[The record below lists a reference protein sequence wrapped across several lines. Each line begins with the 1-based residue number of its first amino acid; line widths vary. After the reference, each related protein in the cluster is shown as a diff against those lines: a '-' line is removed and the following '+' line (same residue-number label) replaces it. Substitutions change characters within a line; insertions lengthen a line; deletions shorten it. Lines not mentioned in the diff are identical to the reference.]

1 MNPFFLPT
9 LKKHLET
16 DLAPLSLVGRG
27 KGDVPDTVRP
37 VRVFIGD
44 LPPKKPGGIPAELPG
59 AHFPCVV
66 LVPGGGFQHE
76 GEAVVTVGA
85 ICAVYS
91 PENGDAEGA
100 ENELTLLLSGVA
112 KSLWP
117 CRSAPLDRRYR
128 LCADTAGRYFGWE
141 RAEGQPRPYAQATIV
156 SLWRMKG
163 LE

>member
-1 MNPFFLPT
+1 MNPFFMPA
-9 LKKHLET
+9 LKKYLEA
-16 DLAPLSLVGRG
+16 DLASLSLVGRG
-27 KGDVPDTVRP
+27 KGDVPDTIRP
-37 VRVFIGD
+37 VQVFVGD
-44 LPPKKPGGIPAELPG
+44 LPAKKPGEKDVDL
-59 AHFPCVV
+59 FPCVV

-100 ENELTLLLSGVA
+100 ENELTLLLSGVS

-117 CRSAPLDRRYR
+117 CRSQPLDRRYR

-141 RAEGQPRPYAQATIV
+141 RAEGQPRPYAQATLV